1 MIGAPSIL
9 RKQFQVADVEPATA
23 PLETLSSAEFL
34 NKLAQSAVLVYP
46 TPNIRA
52 VAAADFHPLIAA
64 AATAFK
70 QHYPLVISPDM
81 IWLAILQGVAQHV
94 NNHREQLRHR
104 LVHHNT
110 RIELVVDT
118 KLETIPQTESEMRW
132 LTGEFA
138 NQILKHVQ
146 PDKRALFSARF
157 STSNPAVEI
166 ANAVALMD
174 CFQGYFDYVFMCVCG
189 IPSVILEGSTED
201 WILLKEQVA
210 ALHQS
215 DLELDW
221 WTEHLLPLCD
231 QFVCASRGEVD
242 RAHWNNL
249 LKLVARYGVDD
260 LNGWILKFIPYVRG
274 EDETFSRRN
283 PVFELTDFPDEK
295 APPMEVYGCTSNML
309 PTGISQAPVT
319 CMINSQQVPLDFLGG
334 FTCVTQ
340 DSETLALR
348 PMIGWAISRG
358 RTIERL
364 IERVRTDHEAGP
376 PIKISAFDMTN
387 RFIRGLRADFAR
399 FYTEIDGAV
408 LYTKVGTI
416 RILPF
421 AELRKPCDASDLF
434 DPSQRIGGEAIA
446 ARQSRWHKVGG
457 FNGGELTLEGDEDRE
472 YKASSCSSLIL
483 FAEQVDGPI
492 RYLTGSIPE
501 TWPGMRND
509 ADAPQIFEWDGA
521 MDVDAFKPVAKSF
534 AEWLERVV
542 T

>member
-34 NKLAQSAVLVYP
+34 NKLAQSTVLVNP
-46 TPNIRA
+46 TPTIRA

-81 IWLAILQGVAQHV
+81 IWLAILQGIAQHV
-94 NNHREQLRHR
+94 NNHREHLRHR

-118 KLETIPQTESEMRW
+118 KLETIPQTESEMRG

-138 NQILKHVQ
+138 KQILKHVH

-157 STSNPAVEI
+157 STSTPAVEI

-201 WILLKEQVA
+201 WTLLKEQVA
-210 ALHQS
+210 ALHES

-242 RAHWNNL
+242 RAHWNDI
-249 LKLVARYGVDD
+249 LKLVAKYGVDE

-274 EDETFSRRN
+274 YDKTFSERN
-283 PVFELTDFPDEK
+283 PVLVNLVDDNGRAVQF
-295 APPMEVYGCTSNML
+295 YRCTSETL

-319 CMINSQQVPLDFLGG
+319 CMINSQQVPLDFLAG

-348 PMIGWAISRG
+348 PMIGWAIC
-358 RTIERL
+358 
-364 IERVRTDHEAGP
+364 P
-376 PIKISAFDMTN
+376 
-387 RFIRGLRADFAR
+387 
-399 FYTEIDGAV
+399 
-408 LYTKVGTI
+408 
-416 RILPF
+416 
-421 AELRKPCDASDLF
+421 
-434 DPSQRIGGEAIA
+434 
-446 ARQSRWHKVGG
+446 
-457 FNGGELTLEGDEDRE
+457 RE
-472 YKASSCSSLIL
+472 PLK
-483 FAEQVDGPI
+483 D
-492 RYLTGSIPE
+492 
-501 TWPGMRND
+501 
-509 ADAPQIFEWDGA
+509 
-521 MDVDAFKPVAKSF
+521 
-534 AEWLERVV
+534 
-542 T
+542 